1 VGKVLVKGTGIGT
14 GVITGELCVA
24 KTIDELKRKYAKG
37 NILVVPY
44 TTNEMMPMI
53 KSASALIVEESGT
66 NNHAATVG
74 LHWTFPLLWVHK
86 TLQAC

>member
-1 VGKVLVKGTGIGT
+1 M
-14 GVITGELCVA
+14 
-24 KTIDELKRKYAKG
+24 
-37 NILVVPY
+37 Y

-74 LHWTFPLLWVHK
+74 LALDIPVIVGAQNATSLLKSFKK
-86 TLQAC
+86 TTGG